1 MADMRTTHELILK
14 YDGYVNGM
22 TKAALAAERLKTA
35 RQRTATETERTR
47 AAEARAEKATLD
59 LARAQERATRLAMGA
74 ASGNQKVAQ
83 TATLAGKATGYMA
96 GNTLLAAQQMQDF
109 ALQVAG
115 GQNPLLALAQQ
126 GSQLQYQFGS
136 IGAAIKGVG
145 SIIGRALTNPVTLAA
160 GAVGALALAY
170 NQGANESQA
179 LNAALITTGNYAGVT
194 AGQLGDMAEAL
205 GNANTYTQAFAAEA
219 LTALVSTGRVGG
231 ENLELLTDAA
241 VNMQRYG
248 GLAVKDFAKNVADLG
263 KEPYQASLR
272 LNESMRYLNAETLR
286 RIKELQ
292 DVGQF
297 ERAAA
302 EAQIAYGEASQ
313 KVANQLKDNLG
324 TLESAWDA
332 IASAAKKAWDQ
343 MLGVGRAVSL
353 EKQISEQQKF
363 IEDLTLSRGVDDPLV
378 LREAAILANLQGQ
391 LKTFNEIAKQREE
404 QAKSVDKMKEFLA
417 LQDKYLDDEARLK
430 KEIQRIE
437 SLRGTKGITDAE
449 IDALIKAASS
459 RADEQRLARERQRA
473 LEEFRRGNEIWE
485 RGQQG
490 RATVRAMGFAAM
502 PDGEAAGLARL
513 EEQFR
518 LEQEKLELA
527 QRDAIEAGIANEQE
541 YADTKLAI
549 QQKYYREVAELQYAN
564 QQLALKSAE
573 EGFGSIA
580 DILKMV
586 GKESSDAYRAMFRIS
601 KAFAIA
607 DAVIKI
613 QQGIAN
619 AAAAPFP
626 ANFAAMAQV
635 AAATASIVSNIQ
647 AVREP
652 PRFHTGGIL
661 GEEVPFIGKKG
672 EGVFTEAQMKKL
684 APAGSAAKVE
694 VNVYNAPQG
703 TTVQQGVNDDGGMRI
718 DVMVENLAAK
728 SALTQGAPLSRA
740 IRSGY
745 GLQPAMVQR
754 G

>member
-47 AAEARAEKATLD
+47 AAEARAEKATLA
-59 LARAQERATRLAMGA
+59 LARAQERAIRN
-74 ASGNQKVAQ
+74 S
-83 TATLAGKATGYMA
+83 TLAGKAVGNMA

-160 GAVGALALAY
+160 GAVGTLALAY

-292 DVGQF
+292 DVGQL

-302 EAQIAYGEASQ
+302 EAQRAYGEASQ
-313 KVANQLKDNLG
+313 KVAKQLKDNLG
-324 TLESAWDA
+324 SLEKVWDS
-332 IASAAKKAWDQ
+332 ISKAAKKAWDD
-343 MLGVGRAVSL
+343 MLNIGRSNTNEAIR
-353 EKQISEQQKF
+353 KQKEAIENLVKMRDAARAPGQIATFQAQIDAANKYLKTLQDQQKTEER
-363 IEDLTLSRGVDDPLV
+363 ISRENKE
-378 LREAAILANLQGQ
+378 R
-391 LKTFNEIAKQREE
+391 AKH
-404 QAKSVDKMKEFLA
+404 ADKMATFLA
-417 LQDKYLDDEARLK
+417 LQDKYLTDEARLEQ
-430 KEIQRIE
+430 EIARIE

-449 IDALIKAASS
+449 IDALVKAAQAKS
-459 RADEQRLARERQRA
+459 EQDRLAAERRKA

-485 RGQQG
+485 SGQQG
-490 RATVRAMGFAAM
+490 RATVRAMGFAAL
-502 PDGEAAGLARL
+502 PEGEANDLARL
-513 EEQFR
+513 EEQLR
-518 LEQEKLELA
+518 LEEEKLDLA
-527 QRDAIEAGIANEQE
+527 QQAAREAGLANEKE
-541 YADTKLAI
+541 YTDAKLAI
-549 QQKYYREVAELQYAN
+549 QEKYYRDVAELQRAN

-607 DAVIKI
+607 EAAINL
-613 QQGIAN
+613 QGALMK
-619 AAAAPFP
+619 ALDGAPFP

-635 AAATASIVSNIQ
+635 AAAAASIVSNIQ
-647 AVREP
+647 SVREP

-718 DVMVENLAAK
+718 DVMVENIAAK